1 MVKVSHRINKPL
13 WDFQVEGLIPP
24 KLEKIVFFFLVAV
37 NIFKLNVEIINE
49 NIDLIKD
56 INFTSKQITL
66 LL

>member
-56 INFTSKQITL
+56 INFTSKQIIL
-66 LL
+66 FL

>member
-1 MVKVSHRINKPL
+1 MVKVSHRKNKPL

-24 KLEKIVFFFLVAV
+24 KLEKIVFFLVAV

-56 INFTSKQITL
+56 INFTSKQIIL
-66 LL
+66 FL